1 MTVLKHPVV
10 VIAGPTASGKSGLA
24 LDLAEALNGVVIN
37 ADSMQIYQDTPI
49 ISAVPSAADKA
60 RVPHRLYEIFP
71 ADVNGSVVDWLN
83 LAAAEIRSAW
93 LAQKLPV
100 VAGGTGLYL
109 DNLINGTTP
118 IPETSAA
125 VRQEAAALLR
135 EYGVQA
141 LHEKL
146 REYDPATAKRLSPN
160 DTTRVRRAYEVWRD
174 TGVPLSVWHRK
185 PMVKKLPEASFV
197 VIKIIPGREEL
208 DSRCYRRW
216 EQMLAAGVLKEAA
229 ELAARKLDS
238 RLPAMKALGVPELLA
253 FVEGKCSLDEAS
265 AQAKLHTRQYAKRQM
280 TWFKNKLAADIV
292 LDSCYKG
299 SPEER
304 EKVIFDVKKR
314 L

>member
-1 MTVLKHPVV
+1 M
-10 VIAGPTASGKSGLA
+10 
-24 LDLAEALNGVVIN
+24 
-37 ADSMQIYQDTPI
+37 
-49 ISAVPSAADKA
+49 
-60 RVPHRLYEIFP
+60 
-71 ADVNGSVVDWLN
+71 
-83 LAAAEIRSAW
+83 
-93 LAQKLPV
+93 

-216 EQMLAAGVLKEAA
+216 EQML
-229 ELAARKLDS
+229 DS

-265 AQAKLHTRQYAKRQM
+265 AQVKLHTRQYAKRQM